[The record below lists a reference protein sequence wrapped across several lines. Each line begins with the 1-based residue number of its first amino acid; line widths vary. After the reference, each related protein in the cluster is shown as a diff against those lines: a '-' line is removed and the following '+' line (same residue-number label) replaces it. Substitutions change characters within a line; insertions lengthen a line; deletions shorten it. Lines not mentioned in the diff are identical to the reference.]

1 MQEQCVETFVAN
13 DIGMVNS
20 DNDDEDGEGNGGSK
34 VIVMTGPNACG
45 KSVYLKQIGIIA
57 FLAHLGSWVPASAAS
72 IPVLD
77 AIYTRIQTTD
87 SIALGLSAFAVDLNQ
102 M

>member
-13 DIGMVNS
+13 DIGLVNS
-20 DNDDEDGEGNGGSK
+20 DDQEDNHGGSK

-72 IPVLD
+72 VPVLD

-87 SIALGLSAFAVDLNQ
+87 SIVLGLSAFAVDLNQ